1 MLQQPTPTPMQ
12 EQLPSSSF
20 SLTAAPIC
28 QTFPRFQPTTWKGNK
43 EETRSVAAPHRS
55 REEVEMRRVDCF
67 CCHAVRGTEWA
78 TIYPQSPWP
87 AGTIASQTPV
97 LGCSR
102 QKEIQHFTWK
112 LVLVTYKK
120 MQKARCE
127 HFEEGILL
135 SRHVRE
141 PATIFCSHHGNFS
154 WYYFSTNLRPSV
166 ILKNIPLQD
175 RKCI

>member
-1 MLQQPTPTPMQ
+1 
-12 EQLPSSSF
+12 
-20 SLTAAPIC
+20 
-28 QTFPRFQPTTWKGNK
+28 
-43 EETRSVAAPHRS
+43 
-55 REEVEMRRVDCF
+55 MRRVDCF

-175 RKCI
+175 RKCIQNLHLSHHLFSKIFLKLQLSHNVPFYFYCIWT